1 MQIFDGLFL
10 GDLEKSL
17 GMSGDGRN
25 ILFPAGFKL
34 LDEGANILLVLTL
47 EVVRIGGGDKRRD
60 RPFRAPAEVFRRAL
74 EVFGRGLVPAHE
86 GRAFGRTSERIER
99 DVRGFAR
106 TSKCAIAGDEE
117 RIGVHF
123 EHFGLMRRGAAD
135 AEAVRMRPL
144 GILFLDVVFVRAQ
157 QVLHVVNRPLLRGDG
172 GVRELFRIRDVLAD
186 DLVPGEVVAAGV
198 VVGGAA
204 FGRSDGNAVVEVAV
218 DAFLGGLVATV
229 LDGALDHA
237 RSNDDVLGV
246 SCVNLVHHEV
256 VRNVDNF
263 IVLHAPCD
271 PRIALMNGQLPGF
284 VRVSDRI
291 SAAFREVAVLAEKL
305 DGDVDGVTGARG
317 ALGHQAADAV
327 ADAAILGRH
336 DVVLVNARAGIRDDR
351 DAVFIDEAVG
361 EGGAGRIEGLRP
373 EEAEGLFNLRNGGGS
388 LFELDHFA
396 GLVSGSRDPVLSSQN
411 AAAVVL
417 IVAYE
422 NVARGAGVLADDDRR
437 AGGGVEGHGAHGGTD
452 RENGKLG
459 LEVHLFLLK
468 RFNCCDKLVLC
479 R

>member
-1 MQIFDGLFL
+1 
-10 GDLEKSL
+10 
-17 GMSGDGRN
+17 
-25 ILFPAGFKL
+25 
-34 LDEGANILLVLTL
+34 
-47 EVVRIGGGDKRRD
+47 
-60 RPFRAPAEVFRRAL
+60 
-74 EVFGRGLVPAHE
+74 
-86 GRAFGRTSERIER
+86 
-99 DVRGFAR
+99 
-106 TSKCAIAGDEE
+106 
-117 RIGVHF
+117 
-123 EHFGLMRRGAAD
+123 
-135 AEAVRMRPL
+135 
-144 GILFLDVVFVRAQ
+144 
-157 QVLHVVNRPLLRGDG
+157 
-172 GVRELFRIRDVLAD
+172 
-186 DLVPGEVVAAGV
+186 
-198 VVGGAA
+198 
-204 FGRSDGNAVVEVAV
+204 
-218 DAFLGGLVATV
+218 
-229 LDGALDHA
+229 
-237 RSNDDVLGV
+237 
-246 SCVNLVHHEV
+246 
-256 VRNVDNF
+256 
-263 IVLHAPCD
+263 
-271 PRIALMNGQLPGF
+271 MNGQLPGF

-291 SAAFREVAVLAEKL
+291 RAAFREVAVLAEKL

-396 GLVSGSRDPVLSSQN
+396 GLVSGSRDLVLSSQN

-417 IVAYE
+417 IVAHE